1 MNDDGRGI
9 YAFETFRLDPARR
22 LLFLESGEEVPLM
35 PKAFDL
41 LHYLVTHSGVVV
53 EKDALM
59 SAIWPDRVVEENN
72 LTQNI
77 SALRRT
83 LGEKSRDNRYI
94 ATVPGRGYKFV
105 AEVRQLDPEN
115 GPVDPPAAEVPAV
128 RIGDTIRQPPSQ
140 RFDKRHWVLGL
151 TALILLV
158 VCAAAFISYD
168 RPASTP
174 EVIRSLAVLPFKA
187 ITPDSRDEALE
198 MGVTETL
205 ISKLGGGAELKV
217 RPFGAV
223 RRFATPEQ
231 DPVEAGRQ
239 LAVDAVL
246 DGGIQIASGRVRLTA
261 KLIRIHDG
269 RQMWAGQFDEQLRD
283 IFSIQDSISERVS
296 TALKIPLA
304 NKTHTQHSGNVEAY
318 QLYMKGNLHSRRLIL
333 PEVQKGIAYY
343 EQAIAADPDYALAY
357 VEMSN
362 AYRAMVLTGDARP
375 AEIMPKAKTAAIK
388 AVELDDTLAE
398 AWTALAY
405 TAFWYD
411 WDWRTAEMSL
421 QKSLELDHGSA
432 HAHALYG
439 HLLSN
444 MGRHEQAVS
453 EIRQG
458 RELEP
463 LNLAINAM
471 EGQVLFFAGREEAEK
486 VLRAAIDLDPNFW
499 LPQLF
504 ISRVYLKKEMYGE
517 AIAAA
522 GKAKDLSRGNAEA
535 TATMGYALAKSG
547 KREEA
552 LAVQKELEDRARAD
566 FIPAYVLAQIPLALG
581 DRIKALRLLET
592 ALEQREALM
601 VFLKVDGK
609 WDPLRSEPRFLK
621 LMKRMNFE

>member
-1 MNDDGRGI
+1 VNDAGRGI

-59 SAIWPDRVVEENN
+59 SAIWPDRIVEENN

-105 AEVRQLDPEN
+105 AEVRELGPEN
-115 GPVDPPAAEVPAV
+115 GPVEPPASEVPAAG
-128 RIGDTIRQPPSQ
+128 RIGDAIHQPPSP
-140 RFDKRHWVLGL
+140 RFDKRHWLLGL
-151 TALILLV
+151 TVLILLV
-158 VCAAAFISYD
+158 VCAAAFIPYD
-168 RPASTP
+168 RSASTP
-174 EVIRSLAVLPFKA
+174 EVIRSLAILPFKA

-296 TALKIPLA
+296 KALKIPLA
-304 NKTHTQHSGNVEAY
+304 NKTHTRHSGNVEAY

-343 EQAIAADPDYALAY
+343 EQAIAADPAYALAY

-375 AEIMPKAKTAAIK
+375 AEIMPKANTAAIK

-398 AWTALAY
+398 AWTALANSS
-405 TAFWYD
+405 FWYD
-411 WDWRTAEMSL
+411 WHWRKAEMSL
-421 QKSLELDHGSA
+421 QKSLELDPGSA
-432 HAHALYG
+432 QAHALYG
-439 HLLSN
+439 HLL
-444 MGRHEQAVS
+444 
-453 EIRQG
+453 
-458 RELEP
+458 
-463 LNLAINAM
+463 
-471 EGQVLFFAGREEAEK
+471 
-486 VLRAAIDLDPNFW
+486 
-499 LPQLF
+499 
-504 ISRVYLKKEMYGE
+504 
-517 AIAAA
+517 
-522 GKAKDLSRGNAEA
+522 
-535 TATMGYALAKSG
+535 
-547 KREEA
+547 
-552 LAVQKELEDRARAD
+552 
-566 FIPAYVLAQIPLALG
+566 
-581 DRIKALRLLET
+581 
-592 ALEQREALM
+592 
-601 VFLKVDGK
+601 
-609 WDPLRSEPRFLK
+609 
-621 LMKRMNFE
+621 